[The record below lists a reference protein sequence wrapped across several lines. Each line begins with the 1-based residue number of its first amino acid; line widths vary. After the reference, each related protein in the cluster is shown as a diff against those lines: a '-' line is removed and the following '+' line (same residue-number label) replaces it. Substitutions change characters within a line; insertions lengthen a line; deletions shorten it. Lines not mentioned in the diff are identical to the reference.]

1 MDEAAEILQE
11 VAVVRPSWSTFLS
24 LMSVHQAQMAAGQL
38 HVAAR
43 LFQGSA
49 LQEES
54 LQPCRLVWVCRD
66 SPRRCCQR
74 RTSQN
79 KAHGLQPR
87 ILHAHAALLVC
98 NEQDRKANPRRGCP
112 YILESPSGAQQP
124 LQARRAGHP
133 QSAHCCPQLGM
144 CCTHHLSFM
153 GACADVGAP
162 LFRRPLARWPR
173 RRRSST
179 SWSRSVCASIARTT
193 SGEPLHPSKAHYRGL
208 HPAS

>member
-1 MDEAAEILQE
+1 MHCLSQLKAPEASAQRLP
-11 VAVVRPSWSTFLS
+11 RDLHGK
-24 LMSVHQAQMAAGQL
+24 VHDHG
-38 HVAAR
+38 R
-43 LFQGSA
+43 Y
-49 LQEES
+49 
-54 LQPCRLVWVCRD
+54 
-66 SPRRCCQR
+66 SPRRCCQM
-74 RTSQN
+74 RTSQI

-98 NEQDRKANPRRGCP
+98 NEQDGKANERRGCP

-124 LQARRAGHP
+124 LQARRAGHA